1 MKVIIFGGTG
11 SIGRALVQ
19 TLIAEK
25 LEVFVVSRNSQKAN
39 LLFDNKIDVIQWD
52 TNNKNVFQNAF
63 TGQYAI
69 INLAGE
75 NIGAK
80 LWTNKQ
86 KSKILDSRILIT
98 SKISEIVNKSEVKP
112 RVFIQAS
119 ASGYYGS
126 SLNQEFDET
135 SPQGSG
141 FLSDV
146 CAQWEHNLKLDDT
159 KSTREVIMRTGL
171 VLDANEGLIQ
181 KMKISFKYFVGGYF
195 GNGKQWMS
203 WIHIQD
209 EIRAVIFL
217 LKNEQAEGVFNLVS
231 PKPERMRKF
240 CNIFGAIQF
249 RLSWLHIPAFL
260 IKLLPSQMGQEL
272 FLASQKVKPVRLQE
286 AGFEFQFNKLEDALR
301 DLLITKE
308 DG

>member
-19 TLIAEK
+19 ALIGEK
-25 LEVFVVSRNSQKAN
+25 FEVFVVSRNSQRAN
-39 LLFDNKIDVIQWD
+39 LLFDNKIHVIQWEP
-52 TNNKNVFQNAF
+52 NENSVFQNVF
-63 TGQYAI
+63 TDQYAI

-80 LWTNKQ
+80 LWTSKQ
-86 KSKILDSRILIT
+86 KAKILDSRISIT
-98 SKISEIVNKSEVKP
+98 SKISEIVNKSKIKP
-112 RVFIQAS
+112 KVFIQAS

-126 SLNQEFDET
+126 SLDQEFDES
-135 SPQGSG
+135 SPQGEG
-141 FLSDV
+141 FLSDI
-146 CAQWEHNLKLDDT
+146 CAQWENSLKLDDS
-159 KSTREVIMRTGL
+159 KSTREVILRTGL

-209 EIRAVIFL
+209 EIRAILFL

-249 RLSWLHIPAFL
+249 RLSWLHIPAFV
-260 IKLLPSQMGQEL
+260 IKLLPGQMGQEL
-272 FLASQKVKPVRLQE
+272 FLASQKVKPIRLQE
-286 AGFEFQFNKLEDALR
+286 AGFRFQFNKLEDALR
-301 DLLITKE
+301 DLLITKK